1 MLIKWEIV
9 VLFFVEINGQIPT
22 KLALEEFQNS
32 TDYLSIVLESNHG
45 QSTLIQIKKRIWD
58 KNINEQHL
66 DFYSLQTKNR
76 ILITTKATNAN
87 LNGKMILFYSN
98 SKINRLFKSIQLLPI
113 NSILQKSKKMKKF
126 IDLFGQ
132 LEIKV
137 FLLQQRERKNL
148 KISIGKM
155 LFNIENN
162 FSPIESIEFISKI
175 SRFQKK
181 FT

>member
-1 MLIKWEIV
+1 MLIKWQIV

-22 KLALEEFQNS
+22 KLTLEEFFNY
-32 TDYLSIVLESNHG
+32 TDYLSIVLEPNHG
-45 QSTLIQIKKRIWD
+45 QLALIQMKKRIWD

-113 NSILQKSKKMKKF
+113 NSIL
-126 IDLFGQ
+126 
-132 LEIKV
+132 
-137 FLLQQRERKNL
+137 
-148 KISIGKM
+148 
-155 LFNIENN
+155 
-162 FSPIESIEFISKI
+162 
-175 SRFQKK
+175 
-181 FT
+181 